1 MRLIK
6 KVIDKISLTKLE
18 DYIKT
23 SVKEIIQKIK

>member
-6 KVIDKISLTKLE
+6 KVIDKISLSKLE

-23 SVKEIIQKIK
+23 SVKETIQKIK